1 MEDPARRATDAVDA
15 YRNHF
20 IGRVGPAARSVAN
33 RQARTP
39 TENQNLVNIRGPYLQ
54 ALDIPNW
61 SDESWESFAS
71 RVGLN
76 PLIKKAFSDLGF
88 RRLYDFQERSVEA
101 ISEGHDTVVT
111 AATGRGKTEAWL
123 LPILDRILEK
133 KRRGEADGT
142 TATLIYPT
150 KALAQDQ
157 FKRLVQY
164 LYQINEQWPSN
175 QQITIGIYDGD
186 TPTNVGS
193 KAQGY
198 LQSSFKYFDCPGA
211 NDDLEK
217 CRNCGQGVHVHH
229 GGQAY
234 ELRPEKR
241 QCTDDVPLDFIR
253 LTKNAILTE
262 GVDILLTNPDTINMK
277 LVNVNAPD
285 EHEAFVY
292 DPEFLVFDEVHTY
305 DGLFGSYTATLT
317 KRLRALRADRD
328 CDPLQVIASS
338 ATVEND
344 VELFRRISGA
354 REVAHVDEQPRTL
367 NRPDETAVPPA
378 FVETTLSE
386 SDFFAFARGRRTP
399 PLLEGIEFDVD
410 AETYDDDRLLDM
422 LADELF
428 DHFTTEEDAGE
439 RDSVV
444 SLVQKVHGELREE
457 PRQYD
462 AFRAWLA
469 DEFDLPTD
477 DADRLL
483 DNFVAL
489 GTFSGLL
496 ENRTHLFSW
505 PVDGFYSCAACD
517 AVYSAPRETCAACD
531 YGFVTRSAHCSRCD
545 DEALIAWYCPACE
558 QLEPYVPS
566 EEGEHQWDDS
576 HACQRCLVAR
586 EEEIQ
591 SLRVT
596 FQPTLECTACETR
609 NTRTTAADCPDC
621 TTDMVH
627 LTPDQ
632 YQCPNPTCETTRS
645 YESDCPTCGD
655 NQRPLTGNGPV
666 DCPACGRSYDSA
678 PTDGCECGRRL
689 LQTRFVPWVC
699 RNDECN
705 REFFDTPPD
714 TCPCG
719 SYTFA
724 RAGLFEVFTDTYCE
738 ACGTSAVD
746 GPACDCEDAKQRTR
760 EGAHRAYQT
769 LQPDGGVRAVSSI
782 SAVAPCTHKGLN
794 YNPNNRYDELIRGPG
809 NLAVTTSQYMLRR
822 VADEEGYEAA
832 KLLSFADSHR
842 DMKELDR
849 DFTEP
854 EVATVLDQTLVESLR
869 EHGPWTTADTV
880 IEGALARLDALSEE
894 LSPPQNV
901 QGLTF
906 DLTTEL
912 VDTARRHMDPREA
925 IRDRLR
931 RRLYPHPYSQRYGEF
946 EGALADDGLV
956 DVRLTPETRDAL
968 GEDERAVLR
977 AVIDRGG
984 GGAIDDISP
993 PSPDASVQ
1001 DLVGSLNADG
1011 VLTLDNDYVT
1021 LAPGALEVTLA
1032 GEDDGLR
1039 YLPRTSRF
1047 EQTLEAQFG
1056 ATSGDGVPFETTL
1069 AEQADPTHPRFS
1081 SRAYRTTYSR
1091 ARVLVSQ
1098 VYHGLTDKKERRE
1111 LEYLFREGNHPH
1123 FLSSGP
1129 TMELGVDIGEL
1140 DALLLY
1146 GTPPNMNAYLQRIGR
1161 AGRSSNASLVHSVSQ
1176 RNPID
1181 YYYYEQPNDLMAADP
1196 QPVPLKEYNEE
1207 VLRVSLT
1214 WGVLDYV
1221 AANFVVPWEVDGYG
1235 PYKSVSG
1242 GDEFDRRQPT
1252 TDDDAAKFTH
1262 VMSARTKE
1270 LGLESRN
1277 SKLAALGT
1285 LVHDYRREIKGHLE
1299 TLLDHGYCEACSRK
1313 YDHDDVDGSCD
1324 EPDCTGEIRSAQAD
1338 FGHLAE
1344 EAVNGF
1350 EERFITQY
1358 AAYRDRLDD
1367 ELETVQRRLNSLR
1380 RDRRRASST
1389 EEGRQI
1395 AAERSAL
1402 EERKQALQG
1411 RLDRIESMEYLDF
1424 LRESRQS
1431 RYAFNMRSVTNNV
1444 GLTLV
1449 DEGEDGYE
1457 SRSAG
1462 DDDGRSMRMA
1472 ISELHPGAAYLDQG
1486 DVYVVSRLRTDDF
1499 ASSELREHVR
1509 GSGVDELAGEYIC
1522 QACGAATTDPNAAC
1536 DCGKEAGWKRR
1547 RLVVPE
1553 SVRAHR
1559 SDLRMTAEGDPARAV
1574 YGEESG
1580 TIQNTYA
1587 ERQTDVLE
1595 FEARRTHEFTGPDG
1609 DQLGQV
1615 TYGDIDVLLHTDSYR
1630 AKYKS
1635 GEMDAEETSFRICGA
1650 DDCTGI
1656 VYESEDEQLRCS
1668 ADADHQPNGDD
1679 GFELVRLGYRYGTE
1693 GIRVDLADTAQAHTL
1708 VHGFRVA
1715 LQYLGGVSIR
1725 ELSEVVHGDGVVDL
1739 FDAQE
1744 GGAGVTRLLFEA
1756 GPGGQD
1762 TLRQAI
1768 ELLQKHFQCDCEDGC
1783 PLCLYQY
1790 GCDTHNRGSTF
1801 DREGLFDRL
1810 DTAEAGENP
1819 VVGDGG
1825 IASETGVEQNESTGD
1840 TSNGEETTTNTTDID
1855 T

>member
-1 MEDPARRATDAVDA
+1 
-15 YRNHF
+15 
-20 IGRVGPAARSVAN
+20 
-33 RQARTP
+33 
-39 TENQNLVNIRGPYLQ
+39 
-54 ALDIPNW
+54 
-61 SDESWESFAS
+61 
-71 RVGLN
+71 
-76 PLIKKAFSDLGF
+76 
-88 RRLYDFQERSVEA
+88 
-101 ISEGHDTVVT
+101 
-111 AATGRGKTEAWL
+111 
-123 LPILDRILEK
+123 
-133 KRRGEADGT
+133 
-142 TATLIYPT
+142 
-150 KALAQDQ
+150 
-157 FKRLVQY
+157 
-164 LYQINEQWPSN
+164 
-175 QQITIGIYDGD
+175 
-186 TPTNVGS
+186 
-193 KAQGY
+193 
-198 LQSSFKYFDCPGA
+198 
-211 NDDLEK
+211 
-217 CRNCGQGVHVHH
+217 
-229 GGQAY
+229 
-234 ELRPEKR
+234 
-241 QCTDDVPLDFIR
+241 
-253 LTKNAILTE
+253 
-262 GVDILLTNPDTINMK
+262 
-277 LVNVNAPD
+277 
-285 EHEAFVY
+285 
-292 DPEFLVFDEVHTY
+292 
-305 DGLFGSYTATLT
+305 
-317 KRLRALRADRD
+317 
-328 CDPLQVIASS
+328 
-338 ATVEND
+338 

-354 REVAHVDEQPRTL
+354 RDVTHVDEQPRTL
-367 NRPDETAVPPA
+367 DRPDATTVPSA
-378 FVETTLSE
+378 FVDTTLSGE
-386 SDFFAFARGRRTP
+386 DFLAFARGRQTP
-399 PLLEGIEFDVD
+399 PLLEAVEFDPD

-428 DHFTTEEDAGE
+428 DHFTAE
-439 RDSVV
+439 RDAEEHDPVV
-444 SLVQKVHGELREE
+444 SLVREIHGELQET
-457 PRQYD
+457 PRQYKK
-462 AFRAWLA
+462 FRAWLA
-469 DEFDLPTD
+469 EKFDLTTD

-483 DNFVAL
+483 ENFVAL

-505 PVDGFYSCAACD
+505 PVDGFYACVTCD

-531 YGFVTRSAHCSRCD
+531 CGFVTRSAHCSRCA
-545 DEALIAWYCPACE
+545 DEALVAWYCPACE

-566 EEGEHQWDDS
+566 EEGEYQWDDS
-576 HACQRCLVAR
+576 HACQRCLAAR
-586 EEEIQ
+586 EEEVQ

-609 NTRTTAADCPDC
+609 ATRTTGTDCPNC
-621 TTDMVH
+621 TADMTH
-627 LTPDQ
+627 LTPGQ
-632 YQCPNPTCETTRS
+632 YQCPNPACETTQP
-645 YESDCPTCGD
+645 YEADCPACGGD
-655 NQRPLTGNGPV
+655 QQPLTGTGPV
-666 DCPACGRSYDSA
+666 DCPSCGRSYDGA
-678 PTDGCECGRRL
+678 PAGGCKCGRRL

-699 RNDECN
+699 RNDECD
-705 REFFDTPPD
+705 REFFDAPPD

-738 ACGTSAVD
+738 ACETSGVD
-746 GPACDCEDAKQRTR
+746 GPACDCEDATRRSR
-760 EGAHRAYQT
+760 EGAYQAYQT
-769 LQPDGGVRAVSSI
+769 IQPDGGLRAVSSI
-782 SAVAPCTHKGLN
+782 SEVAPCTHQGLN
-794 YNPNNRYDELIRGPG
+794 YDPDSRYDELIRGPG

-869 EHGPWTTADTV
+869 EHGPWAPVDAV
-880 IEGALARLDALSEE
+880 IEGALARIDALSEE
-894 LSPPQNV
+894 LSPPQDV

-906 DLTTEL
+906 DLATEL
-912 VDTARRHMDPREA
+912 VDTARRHMDTREA

-956 DVRLTPETRDAL
+956 DVRLSPAARDAL
-968 GEDERAVLR
+968 DEDERAVLR

-984 GGAIDDISP
+984 GGPIDDIASP
-993 PSPDASVQ
+993 SPETSVRELANSPDADRV
-1001 DLVGSLNADG
+1001 LALDG
-1011 VLTLDNDYVT
+1011 DYLT
-1021 LAPGALEVTLA
+1021 LAPTALEVTLA
-1032 GEDDGLR
+1032 GEDDGLHYR
-1039 YLPRTSRF
+1039 PGTDNF
-1047 EQTLEAQFG
+1047 ERTLESQFG
-1056 ATSGDGVPFETTL
+1056 ATSGDGVPFETAL
-1069 AEQADPTHPRFS
+1069 ADQADPNHPRFS
-1081 SRAYRTTYSR
+1081 SRAYRTTYSQ

-1181 YYYYEQPNDLMAADP
+1181 YYYYEQPDDLMAADP

-1214 WGVLDYV
+1214 WAVLDYV
-1221 AANFVVPWEVDGYG
+1221 AANFVVPWNVEGYG

-1242 GDEFDRRQPT
+1242 GDEFDRRQPA

-1270 LGLESRN
+1270 LGLDSRN

-1285 LVHDYRREIKGHLE
+1285 LVHDYRREIRNHLE
-1299 TLLDHGYCEACSRK
+1299 TLLDHGYCEGCSRK
-1313 YDHDDVDGSCD
+1313 YEHDDAGRTCA
-1324 EPDCTGEIRSAQAD
+1324 EPNCSGEIRSARTE

-1344 EAVNGF
+1344 EAVDGF

-1358 AAYRDRLDD
+1358 ADYRDRLDE
-1367 ELETVQRRLNSLR
+1367 ELETAQSRLNRLR
-1380 RDRRRASST
+1380 RERRRASSA

-1402 EERKQALQG
+1402 EERKQALQD
-1411 RLDRIESMEYLDF
+1411 RLGRIESMEYLDF

-1444 GLTLV
+1444 GLALV
-1449 DEGEDGYE
+1449 DEGDDGYE

-1472 ISELHPGAAYLDQG
+1472 ISELHPGAAYLDKG

-1499 ASSELREHVR
+1499 ASSELREQVR
-1509 GSGVDELAGEYIC
+1509 GSGMDELADEYVC
-1522 QACGAATTDPNAAC
+1522 RACGTAAMDPNTAC
-1536 DCGKEAGWKRR
+1536 DCSAQAGRERR
-1547 RLVVPE
+1547 RLVAPD

-1574 YGEESG
+1574 YEEESE

-1587 ERQTDVLE
+1587 ERQTDVLG
-1595 FEARRTHEFTGPDG
+1595 FEARHTHEFTGPDG
-1609 DQLGQV
+1609 DQLGWV
-1615 TYGDIDVLLHTDSYR
+1615 AHGDIDVLLHADNYR

-1635 GEMDAEETSFRICGA
+1635 GEMDAEGTPFRVCGV

-1656 VYESEDEQLRCS
+1656 VYETGDDQFRCS
-1668 ADADHQPNGDD
+1668 ADADHRPGGDD

-1693 GIRVDLADTAQAHTL
+1693 GIRVNLADTAQAHTL

-1715 LQYLGGVSIR
+1715 LQYIGGVSIR
-1725 ELSEVVHGDGVVDL
+1725 ELSEVVHGEGVVDL

-1756 GPGGQD
+1756 GPGGRD
-1762 TLRQAI
+1762 TLQQAI
-1768 ELLQKHFQCDCEDGC
+1768 DLLQKHFQCDCEDGC

-1801 DREGLFDRL
+1801 DREGLFERL
-1810 DTAEAGENP
+1810 DVAGVGGTP
-1819 VVGDGG
+1819 VVGAGG
-1825 IASETGVEQNESTGD
+1825 VAAGTGIDQDDPTTDTTTD
-1840 TSNGEETTTNTTDID
+1840 TSTEQETTTDTNDID
-1855 T
+1855 R

>member
-20 IGRVGPAARSVAN
+20 TGRVGPAARSVAN

-39 TENQNLVNIRGPYLQ
+39 TEEQNLVNIRGPYLQ

-76 PLIKKAFSDLGF
+76 PLIRKAFSDLGF

-101 ISEGHDTVVT
+101 ISDGHDTVVT

-133 KRRGEADGT
+133 KRHGEADGT

-164 LYQINEQWPSN
+164 LYRINEQWPSN

-253 LTKNAILTE
+253 LTKHAILTE

-285 EHEAFVY
+285 EHETFIY

-317 KRLRALRADRD
+317 KRLRALRANRD

-338 ATVEND
+338 ATVDND

-367 NRPDETAVPPA
+367 DRPDTTTVPPA

-386 SDFFAFARGRRTP
+386 SDFLAFARGRRTP
-399 PLLEGIEFDVD
+399 PLLEAVEFDVD
-410 AETYDDDRLLDM
+410 AETFDDDRLLDM

-428 DHFTTEEDAGE
+428 DHFTAEEDDKGS
-439 RDSVV
+439 DSVV
-444 SLVQKVHGELREE
+444 SLVREVHGELREE

-469 DEFDLPTD
+469 DEYDLSTD

-483 DNFVAL
+483 ENFVAL

-545 DEALIAWYCPACE
+545 DEALVAWYCPSCE

-576 HACQRCLVAR
+576 HACQRCLATR

-609 NTRTTAADCPDC
+609 STRTTATDCPDC
-621 TTDMVH
+621 TADMVH

-632 YQCPNPTCETTRS
+632 YQCPNPACETTRP
-645 YESDCPTCGD
+645 YESDCPSCGD
-655 NQRPLTGNGPV
+655 DQRPVTGSGTV
-666 DCPACGRSYDSA
+666 DCPACGRSYDGA
-678 PTDGCECGRRL
+678 PADGCECGRRL

-699 RNDECN
+699 RNDECD
-705 REFFDTPPD
+705 REFFDAPPD
-714 TCPCG
+714 TCHCG

-738 ACGTSAVD
+738 GCETSGVD
-746 GPACDCEDAKQRTR
+746 GPACDCEDATRRTR

-769 LQPDGGVRAVSSI
+769 LQPDGSVRPVSSI
-782 SAVAPCTHKGLN
+782 SAVAPCTHQGLN
-794 YNPNNRYDELIRGPG
+794 YDPSRRYDELVRGPG
-809 NLAVTTSQYMLRR
+809 NLAVTSSQYMLRR

-854 EVATVLDQTLVESLR
+854 EVATVLDQTLIESLR
-869 EHGPWTTADTV
+869 EHGPWTPADTV
-880 IEGALARLDALSEE
+880 IEGAFARIDALSEE
-894 LSPPQNV
+894 LSPPQDV
-901 QGLTF
+901 RGLTF

-912 VDTARRHMDPREA
+912 VDTARRHMDAREA

-956 DVRLTPETRDAL
+956 DVRLAPETRDAL
-968 GEDERAVLR
+968 DEDEHAVLR
-977 AVIDRGG
+977 AVIDDGG
-984 GGAIDDISP
+984 GGPLDDIAP
-993 PSPDASVQ
+993 PGPGTSVR
-1001 DLVGSLNADG
+1001 DLVGGLDSDG
-1011 VLTLDNDYVT
+1011 VLALDGDYVT
-1021 LAPGALEVTLA
+1021 LAPEALEVTLS
-1032 GEDDGLR
+1032 GEEDGLR
-1039 YLPRTSRF
+1039 YRPETSRF
-1047 EQTLEAQFG
+1047 ERTLEAQFG
-1056 ATSGDGVPFETTL
+1056 VTSGAGVPFETPL

-1081 SRAYRTTYSR
+1081 SRAYRTTYSQ

-1181 YYYYEQPNDLMAADP
+1181 YYYYEQPGDLMAADP

-1214 WGVLDYV
+1214 WAVLDYV
-1221 AANFVVPWEVDGYG
+1221 AANFVVPWEVEGYG

-1242 GDEFDRRQPT
+1242 GDEFDRRQPST
-1252 TDDDAAKFTH
+1252 EDEAAKFTH

-1270 LGLESRN
+1270 LGLSSRN

-1285 LVHDYRREIKGHLE
+1285 LVHDYRREIRGHLE
-1299 TLLDHGYCEACSRK
+1299 TLLDHSYCESCSRK
-1313 YDHDDVDGSCD
+1313 YGRDDAGTSCA
-1324 EPDCTGEIRSAQAD
+1324 EPDCSGEIRSAQAD

-1344 EAVNGF
+1344 EAVDGF

-1358 AAYRDRLDD
+1358 ADYRDRLTE
-1367 ELETVQRRLNSLR
+1367 ELETVQGRLNHLR
-1380 RDRRRASST
+1380 RERRRASSA
-1389 EEGRQI
+1389 EEGRRI

-1402 EERKQALQG
+1402 EERKQALQD
-1411 RLDRIESMEYLDF
+1411 RLDRIENMEYLDF

-1444 GLTLV
+1444 GLTLI

-1472 ISELHPGAAYLDQG
+1472 ISELHPGAAYLDKG
-1486 DVYVVSRLRTDDF
+1486 DVYVVSRVRTDDF
-1499 ASSELREHVR
+1499 ASSELREQVR
-1509 GSGVDELAGEYIC
+1509 GSGVDELADEYVC
-1522 QACGAATTDPNAAC
+1522 RACGAAATDPNAAC
-1536 DCGKEAGWKRR
+1536 DCSGEAGRERR
-1547 RLVVPE
+1547 RLVAPD

-1559 SDLRMTAEGDPARAV
+1559 SDLRMAAEGDPARAV
-1574 YGEESG
+1574 YGEASE

-1587 ERQTDVLE
+1587 ERQTDILA
-1595 FEARRTHEFTGPDG
+1595 FEARHTHEFSGPDG
-1609 DQLGQV
+1609 EQLGRV
-1615 TYGDIDVLLHTDSYR
+1615 MYGDMDVLLHTDSYR

-1635 GEMDAEETSFRICGA
+1635 GEIDAEETPFRICGV

-1656 VYESEDEQLRCS
+1656 VYEGDDEQFRCS
-1668 ADADHQPNGDD
+1668 ADTDHRPGGDD

-1693 GIRVDLADTAQAHTL
+1693 GIRADLTDTAQAHTL

-1725 ELSEVVHGDGVVDL
+1725 ELSEVVHDDGVVDL

-1768 ELLQKHFQCDCEDGC
+1768 NLLQKHFQCDCEDGC

-1801 DREGLFDRL
+1801 DREGLFERL
-1810 DTAEAGENP
+1810 DAADAGETP

-1825 IASETGVEQNESTGD
+1825 IASSAGGEQDEHTTETSI
-1840 TSNGEETTTNTTDID
+1840 GEETTTNTTDTD